1 MIQRITRGRRT
12 YALALALSLTL
23 IVFARLHHHVL
34 LGMLAYAVELGCIVW
49 ALTHNRQE
57 NQPNWR
63 LLVPLDRATYAVC
76 ALIALS
82 VLLDAGLFVHG

>member
-1 MIQRITRGRRT
+1 MIRSVARDRRT
-12 YALALALSLTL
+12 YALLLAFAFTL
-23 IVFARLHHHVL
+23 IVFARLHYHVL